1 VENDVTVGP
10 IPNLF
15 LVGAPKCGTTSL
27 YEYLRQHPRVFFP
40 ANESDYWRTKEP
52 NHFCPDLEIVDR
64 FSIKDSRGYLDLYK
78 GSERSVWRGDASP
91 YYLFSESA
99 PELIK
104 QNCPGARILLT
115 LRPPVDMMRSYHR
128 DLLHIQLEDIVDFY
142 DAIGAG
148 TTAQGALFIRQ
159 PSRTPKY
166 LDYLSISRFAPQV
179 ERYQSVFG
187 RDRVKVVLL
196 EDIASTPQAMF
207 REVLSFLDIDPS
219 FQPEFRIYNE
229 TSHRQSPLEHC
240 INSIYA
246 LPGIKPLAQSVFP
259 YTARRQLLS
268 AVRRK
273 PHRVAQPDPRD
284 DQLRELCAPDVER
297 LSTLI
302 GRDLGHWQSPPR
314 P

>member
-1 VENDVTVGP
+1 
-10 IPNLF
+10 
-15 LVGAPKCGTTSL
+15 
-27 YEYLRQHPRVFFP
+27 
-40 ANESDYWRTKEP
+40 
-52 NHFCPDLEIVDR
+52 
-64 FSIKDSRGYLDLYK
+64 
-78 GSERSVWRGDASP
+78 
-91 YYLFSESA
+91 
-99 PELIK
+99 
-104 QNCPGARILLT
+104 
-115 LRPPVDMMRSYHR
+115 MRSYHR

-196 EDIASTPQAMF
+196 EDIASMPQAMF

-259 YTARRQLLS
+259 YAARRQLLS

-273 PHRVAQPDPRD
+273 PQRVAQPDPRD